1 MQNNPDL
8 FFAGQITGV
17 EGYTESIATGLF
29 AGINAYRYIKNLP
42 LIELSPKTMLGAL
55 IDYIT
60 YEGHKNFQP
69 VNSNW
74 GIVEEM
80 QMDKKIK
87 KDKNLKNT
95 LLSNRSIDCIQELKN
110 ML

>member
-1 MQNNPDL
+1 
-8 FFAGQITGV
+8 
-17 EGYTESIATGLF
+17 
-29 AGINAYRYIKNLP
+29 
-42 LIELSPKTMLGAL
+42 
-55 IDYIT
+55 
-60 YEGHKNFQP
+60 
-69 VNSNW
+69 
-74 GIVEEM
+74 M